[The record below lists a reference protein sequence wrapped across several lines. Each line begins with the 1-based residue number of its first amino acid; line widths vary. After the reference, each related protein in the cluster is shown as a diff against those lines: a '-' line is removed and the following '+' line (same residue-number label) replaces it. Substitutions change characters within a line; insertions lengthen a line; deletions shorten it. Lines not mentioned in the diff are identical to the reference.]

1 MVAFQNEI
9 FPATK
14 RFVVLRDLR
23 IKMADCSENTEFED
37 NVMKVKYV
45 VLSKAKVLDEVENG
59 NVHQDVQATVEQV
72 K

>member
-1 MVAFQNEI
+1 
-9 FPATK
+9 
-14 RFVVLRDLR
+14 
-23 IKMADCSENTEFED
+23 MADCSENTEFED